1 MMVDNKPYH
10 IEIDGTLTVI
20 ENVNVER
27 LGEQYKK
34 INFEDD
40 KDNMV
45 VEKSQAYR
53 ELQNKVNG

>member
-1 MMVDNKPYH
+1 MLVDNKPYH
-10 IEIDGTLTVI
+10 IELDGTLTVI

-27 LGEQYKK
+27 LGDEYKK

-53 ELQNKVNG
+53 DLQNKVNS

>member
-10 IEIDGTLTVI
+10 IELDGTLTVI

-27 LGEQYKK
+27 LGDQYKK

-45 VEKSQAYR
+45 VEKS
-53 ELQNKVNG
+53 